1 MSFALR
7 FGAVASHQQSVWNAL
22 PRVPQISIRLG
33 LLGPSSNPSSCPLDT
48 KHNHQHQDS
57 RLADL
62 QEQLESDTSG
72 EPPFMIDNGT
82 ILRAAPKKKMSYR
95 RKRVKLYTPGNKQ
108 IQPLN
113 NIVRCPACGA
123 VKRSHFMCMN
133 CFVEIRSFLK
143 KLKRQDGLI
152 KDVNKNP
159 QSDLDPVD
167 ERVIYPGKRET
178 DYERELKRK
187 EWIPQR
193 EEALL
198 FEKNHIV
205 HKKK

>member
-7 FGAVASHQQSVWNAL
+7 FGAVASHQQLIWNSL
-22 PRVPQISIRLG
+22 PRIPQISIRLG
-33 LLGPSSNPSSCPLDT
+33 LLGPSSCPQE
-48 KHNHQHQDS
+48 HQHQHQHQHQDS
-57 RLADL
+57 RLSDL
-62 QEQLESDTSG
+62 QEQLESDTTG

-159 QSDLDPVD
+159 QLDLDPVD
-167 ERVIYPGKRET
+167 ERIIYPGKRES

-198 FEKNHIV
+198 FDKNHIV